1 MNFVDDGTGG
11 YLTLFVAGFL
21 ATEIW
26 RWMGML
32 VGSRLTVEGAV
43 FQWVKAVATTLIAAM
58 VSRMLLFPAGQL
70 AGVPFGLR
78 MGAFL
83 GGIAVFYAARRSL
96 GIGVAGGGLL
106 MLAIL
111 ALYQAL

>member
-1 MNFVDDGTGG
+1 MSFVADGTGG
-11 YLTLFVAGFL
+11 YLTLLLAGFF

-26 RWMGML
+26 RWMGIL
-32 VGSRLTVEGAV
+32 VGSRLTVDGAV

-78 MGAFL
+78 VGAFL
-83 GGIAVFYAARRSL
+83 GGIAIFYAARRNL

-106 MLAIL
+106 MLATTAVYGYL
-111 ALYQAL
+111 